1 MYYCHLILILQLY
14 FDYRC
19 ISNTKVI
26 NGLILTL
33 DICDYFTLNVFEK
46 YSPLL
51 SDHNLTITML
61 LGCNVLSDTE
71 WPIVLDVN
79 LLTPYLLL
87 AYYNY
92 GGM

>member
-1 MYYCHLILILQLY
+1 MYIY
-14 FDYRC
+14 
-19 ISNTKVI
+19 
-26 NGLILTL
+26 
-33 DICDYFTLNVFEK
+33 NVFEK